1 MTRDVDLSN
10 LNKLFGL
17 LLGLLLLTFAV
28 CVHAEPTL
36 KEVYQAANAGQ
47 LQQAETMMQR
57 VLQAHPDSAKAHF
70 VQAEL
75 LTRAGKLAEAREALA
90 KAEGLEPGLPFAKP
104 QAVSALKTRLGQ
116 ADQGSSFLTSDMF
129 WLGMAVLVLIV
140 AAFFMM
146 RKTPAPGMVGSQ
158 GAMPRGM
165 EGNRGNTGG
174 YPSAGYGAP
183 QQTGGMGS
191 GILGGLATGA
201 AVGAGIVAG
210 EALMH
215 NIMGDREK
223 GGSALPEAHA
233 APLDEGLTEADYDM
247 GGDDFGIMDSGSWDD
262 NAVGGDDWT

>member
-1 MTRDVDLSN
+1 MTRDVDLSH
-10 LNKLFGL
+10 LQKLSSLIFGL
-17 LLGLLLLTFAV
+17 VLLTLAV
-28 CVHAEPTL
+28 CAHAEPTL

-47 LQQAETMMQR
+47 LQKAEAMMQQ

-75 LTRAGKLAEAREALA
+75 LTRAGKLAEARAALA
-90 KAEGLEPGLPFAKP
+90 HAEQLEPGLPFAKA
-104 QAVSALKTRLGQ
+104 QAISALKTRVSQ
-116 ADQGSSFLTSDMF
+116 AEQGSSLLSSDMF
-129 WLGMAVLVLIV
+129 WLGLAVLVLIV

-165 EGNRGNTGG
+165 EGNRGNTAG
-174 YPSAGYGAP
+174 YPSGGYGAP
-183 QQTGGMGS
+183 QQSGGMGS

-215 NIMGDREK
+215 NMMGDHDK
-223 GGSALPEAHA
+223 SSSAMPEANA
-233 APLDEGLTEADYDM
+233 APLEEGLTEADYNM
-247 GGDDFGIMDSGSWDD
+247 GGDDFGIMDSSSWDD